1 MQQTKMCMTC
11 AGIGYLKIY
20 PDPNRTIC
28 YVGHG
33 QGYLP
38 DKTFDRPLGP
48 ASASNPLVA
57 LLFLTAILIGCW
69 IGYHQIA
76 DPDIRYVLFM
86 LGVVTGGILCLG
98 LLAALLRWL
107 FSLRLVRYALWAG
120 ATVAAIYGYYHLSG

>member
-76 DPDIRYVLFM
+76 DPDIRDRKSTRLNSSHVAISYAVF
-86 LGVVTGGILCLG
+86 CLKKKNKQ
-98 LLAALLRWL
+98 
-107 FSLRLVRYALWAG
+107 
-120 ATVAAIYGYYHLSG
+120 I